1 MSTVYRTIFAD
12 DRPDL
17 TQGAR
22 ELFLQWLNVKGIEI
36 ELPESGRTDNGS
48 MGVEVI
54 TARDIGVEAVRLRLD
69 EENSGQRWSTIL
81 TAIAAEDQGWIWIDL
96 ERVSDDTYGPP
107 PVLAPP
113 GLVRTFLASSTCR
126 SGSTQLR
133 PSHRVVEEAQ
143 VSELIEELLDPDRG
157 VPVIVASRDNGDPS
171 GAATRAGALAAT
183 VVGVANVWALDGLA
197 TSALSK
203 ELGPDL
209 HIFGGAVRTYL
220 PGMTVPDRYPRR
232 HRFARRELFVPSA
245 RRGAQIV
252 ARAIV
257 GKALAARPPIVF
269 RNRVAL
275 LPGFA
280 RQAPDADALL
290 ADLLRAEQERDQLQ
304 QDLEWAVLEADM
316 AASEADEAR
325 ARVRWLENRLAD
337 AGQYVAGTPTPE
349 DERPAEADSCSEALE
364 LAKIHLDLV
373 IVGDTTASADE
384 LDQHVKASIWGR
396 KAWLALRALQGY
408 AQAKAS
414 GQVKGNFLQYCRTSP
429 SGLEVVPSEWVA
441 ASESETTTNNPRFR
455 EARVFPVP
463 VAVSTDGEV
472 YMEEHIRLEKGSDP
486 APRIHFWDD
495 TGGKTGKVYVGYL
508 GRHLPNFQTN

>member
-1 MSTVYRTIFAD
+1 MSTVYRTIFTD
-12 DRPDL
+12 NRPDL
-17 TQGAR
+17 TGGAL
-22 ELFLQWLNVKGIEI
+22 EVFLQWLDIKGIDIEI
-36 ELPESGRTDNGS
+36 PESGRIDKGS
-48 MGVEVI
+48 AGVEVI
-54 TARDIGVEAVRLRLD
+54 TAKDIGVEAVQLRLD

-81 TAIAAEDQGWIWIDL
+81 TAIATEDQGWIWIDL

-133 PSHRVVEEAQ
+133 PNHRTVDEGQ

-157 VPVIVASRDNGDPS
+157 VPVIVASRDNADPL
-171 GAATRAGALAAT
+171 GATTRAAALAVT
-183 VVGVANVWALDGLA
+183 VIGVANVWALDGLA

-245 RRGAQIV
+245 KRGAQVV
-252 ARAIV
+252 ARAVV

-290 ADLLRAEQERDQLQ
+290 ADLLRTEEERDRLQ
-304 QDLEWAVLEADM
+304 QDLESAVLETDM
-316 AASEADEAR
+316 AASEAEEAR
-325 ARVRWLENRLAD
+325 ARVRWLESRLAD

-349 DERPAEADSCSEALE
+349 DERPAEASSCSEALE
-364 LAKIHLDLV
+364 LAKVHLDLV
-373 IVGDTTASADE
+373 IVGDTTESADE
-384 LDQHVKASIWGR
+384 LDQHVKAGTWGR
-396 KAWLALRALQGY
+396 KAWLALRALQSYGR
-408 AQAKAS
+408 AKAS
-414 GQVKGNFLQYCRTSP
+414 GQMQGNFLQYCRASP
-429 SGLEVVPSEWVA
+429 SGSEVVPSEWVA
-441 ASESETTTNNPRFR
+441 AAENETTTNNPRFR
-455 EARVFPVP
+455 RARTFPVP
-463 VAVSTDGEV
+463 TDVSSDGEA
-472 YMEEHIRLEKGSDP
+472 YMAEHIKLEKGSDP
-486 APRIHFWDD
+486 APRLHFWDD

-508 GRHLPNFQTN
+508 GRHLPSFESN

>member
-1 MSTVYRTIFAD
+1 MQRPLADGSGEAAQSEVAGTLAHSASTWTKRSSRAAKWP
-12 DRPDL
+12 RRNR
-17 TQGAR
+17 A
-22 ELFLQWLNVKGIEI
+22 IE
-36 ELPESGRTDNGS
+36 R
-48 MGVEVI
+48 
-54 TARDIGVEAVRLRLD
+54 
-69 EENSGQRWSTIL
+69 
-81 TAIAAEDQGWIWIDL
+81 
-96 ERVSDDTYGPP
+96 Y
-107 PVLAPP
+107 
-113 GLVRTFLASSTCR
+113 
-126 SGSTQLR
+126 
-133 PSHRVVEEAQ
+133 
-143 VSELIEELLDPDRG
+143 
-157 VPVIVASRDNGDPS
+157 PVIVPSRDHADPS
-171 GAATRAGALAAT
+171 AAATRAGALAAT
-183 VVGVANVWALDGLA
+183 VIGDANVWALDGFA

-245 RRGAQIV
+245 RRGAQV
-252 ARAIV
+252 VGRAVV
-257 GKALAARPPIVF
+257 GKALAARPPLVF

-280 RQAPDADALL
+280 HQAPDADALL
-290 ADLLRAEQERDQLQ
+290 ADLLRAEEERDQLQ
-304 QDLEWAVLEADM
+304 QDLEWAILEADV
-316 AASEADEAR
+316 ATSEAEEAR

-337 AGQYVAGTPTPE
+337 AGQYVAGVPTPD
-349 DERPAEADSCSEALE
+349 DERPAEASSCSEALE

-373 IVGDTTASADE
+373 IIGDTTEFADE

-414 GQVKGNFLQYCRTSP
+414 GQVQGNFPHYCRTSP
-429 SGLEVVPSEWVA
+429 AGFEVVPSEWVS

-455 EARVFPVP
+455 QARIFPVP
-463 VAVSTDGEV
+463 VDVSNDGEA
-472 YMEEHIRLEKGSDP
+472 YMEEHVRLEKGSDP

-495 TGGKTGKVYVGYL
+495 TGGKTGKVYVGYV